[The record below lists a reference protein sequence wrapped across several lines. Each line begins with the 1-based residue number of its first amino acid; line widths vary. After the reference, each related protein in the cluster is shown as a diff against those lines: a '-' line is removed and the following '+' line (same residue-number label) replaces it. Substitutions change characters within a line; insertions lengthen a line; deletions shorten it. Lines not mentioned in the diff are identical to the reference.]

1 MLNNGFYGIFMPF
14 SFWILLIL
22 VTFNPKIKRM
32 DISKYLNDNQDPKDI
47 EKVTDKLE
55 GILMSDEELIYIA
68 VQKKPAINLSPD
80 SVAITNKRIIFCRPK
95 NLGLSMEFQDFI
107 WRDMKDCNLKENMLG
122 STLTVKTI
130 NNITYTLDYI
140 PKSQARRVYAYCQE
154 QEEIQNEIR
163 RQREIEVI
171 KASAGQINVPQTNSN
186 TSSTNTPEIV
196 QEDPVETLK
205 KLKEMMDN
213 YLITR
218 EEYETKKAEILSRM

>member
-1 MLNNGFYGIFMPF
+1 
-14 SFWILLIL
+14 
-22 VTFNPKIKRM
+22 M
-32 DISKYLNDNQDPKDI
+32 DISKYLNDNQDPKDV

-130 NNITYTLDYI
+130 NNISYTLDYI
-140 PKSQARRVYAYCQE
+140 PKSQARRVYAFCQE

-171 KASAGQINVPQTNSN
+171 KASAGQINVPQSNSTPTT
-186 TSSTNTPEIV
+186 TSTPEFV

-205 KLKEMMDN
+205 KLKEMLDN

-218 EEYETKKAEILSRM
+218 EEYESKKVEILSRM

>member
-1 MLNNGFYGIFMPF
+1 
-14 SFWILLIL
+14 
-22 VTFNPKIKRM
+22 M
-32 DISKYLNDNQDPKDI
+32 DISQFLNDNQDPKDV

-140 PKSQARRVYAYCQE
+140 PKSQARRVYAFCQE

-205 KLKEMMDN
+205 KLKEMLDN

-218 EEYETKKAEILSRM
+218 EEYETKKTEILSRM

>member
-1 MLNNGFYGIFMPF
+1 MRIPF
-14 SFWILLIL
+14 LFPSFLA
-22 VTFNPKIKRM
+22 TFNPKLNQM

-55 GILMSDEELIYIA
+55 GILMSDEELVYIA

-107 WRDMKDCNLKENMLG
+107 WRDMKDSNLKENMLG
-122 STLTVKTI
+122 STLTIKTV
-130 NNITYTLDYI
+130 NNITYTLDYL
-140 PKSQARRVYAYCQE
+140 PKNQARKVYAYCQE
-154 QEEIQNEIR
+154 QEEIQHEIR

-171 KASAGQINVPQTNSN
+171 KASAGQINVPENNSN
-186 TSSTNTPEIV
+186 PNSTNTPEIV

-218 EEYETKKAEILSRM
+218 EEYETKKSEILSRM

>member
-1 MLNNGFYGIFMPF
+1 
-14 SFWILLIL
+14 
-22 VTFNPKIKRM
+22 M
-32 DISKYLNDNQDPKDI
+32 DISKFINDNQDPKDI
-47 EKVTDKLE
+47 EKVTDKLD

-80 SVAITNKRIIFCRPK
+80 SVAITTKRIIFCRPK

-107 WRDMKDCNLKENMLG
+107 WRDMKDSNLKENMLG

-140 PKSQARRVYAYCQE
+140 PKNQARKVYAFCQE

-171 KASAGQINVPQTNSN
+171 KASAGNINLPQTNA
-186 TSSTNTPEIV
+186 TPTPSVETV

-205 KLKEMMDN
+205 KLKEMLDN

-218 EEYETKKAEILSRM
+218 EEYETKKTEILGRM

>member
-1 MLNNGFYGIFMPF
+1 MRIPF
-14 SFWILLIL
+14 LFPSFLA
-22 VTFNPKIKRM
+22 TFNPKLYQM
-32 DISKYLNDNQDPKDI
+32 DISKYLNDNQDPKDV
-47 EKVTDKLE
+47 EKLTDKLE
-55 GILMSDEELIYIA
+55 GILMSDEELVYIA

-130 NNITYTLDYI
+130 NNITYTLDYL

-171 KASAGQINVPQTNSN
+171 KASAGQINVPQNNSN
-186 TSSTNTPEIV
+186 PNSTNTPEIV

-218 EEYETKKAEILSRM
+218 EEYETKKSEILSRM